1 MEPIRICVIDDHEI
15 VRQGLKELIKRLGD
29 YEVSQEFDD
38 GDHFLE
44 SLPLDPAPDMYI
56 LDYSMP
62 HKNGIEVLQELEKM
76 GGDYK
81 VMLLTQH
88 IDEHI
93 IDDAYHHGARGFL
106 HKNCTAADL
115 KSAIDNILNIGYD
128 NIAEILKRVKN
139 YDTRESDL
147 TPTVFDL
154 SDKELEFLS
163 LVCDERELTYEQMS
177 KLMRVSQKS
186 IDAYRSALFDR
197 FQIKSKVGL
206 VLFSYKYRL
215 TEPFL

>member
-1 MEPIRICVIDDHEI
+1 MEPIRICLIDDHEI

-29 YEVSQEFDD
+29 YEVSHEFDD

-44 SLPLDPAPDMYI
+44 SLPLDPQPDMYI

-76 GGDYK
+76 SGEYK

-106 HKNCTAADL
+106 HKNCTAGDL
-115 KSAIDNILNIGYD
+115 KLAIDNILNIGYD
-128 NIAEILKRVKN
+128 NISEILKRVKN
-139 YDTRESDL
+139 YDNRDLEL
-147 TPTVFDL
+147 TPSAFDL

-163 LVCDERELTYEQMS
+163 LVCDDRELTYDQMA
-177 KLMRVSQKS
+177 KLMKVSIKS